1 LVARRTGPRE
11 HELASFM
18 FLAAG
23 LAFRFAWVYAGKAS
37 ATNDAA
43 VATMGR
49 DRRAP
54 RDDHQPTR
62 SLSARRSPLRLPET
76 ARRAY
81 GEAVRRTSLAIE
93 RRLRR

>member
-1 LVARRTGPRE
+1 
-11 HELASFM
+11 M
-18 FLAAG
+18 YLAAG
-23 LAFRFAWVYAGKAS
+23 LAFRFAWVYAGTAS

-43 VATMGR
+43 VAAMGR
-49 DRRAP
+49 DPRAP
-54 RDDHQPTR
+54 HDDHQQAWQKRAMST
-62 SLSARRSPLRLPET
+62 RRSPLPLPEA